1 MRKLLY
7 VSLLAVIGLTACV
20 GNTKSSKQQGQS
32 IPTDSLVKAYEDNLF
47 SLLLPQGW
55 TFDTDT
61 VETTGVTHI
70 VDSLGIVSGVV
81 EFYPPN
87 HTFKIRLVKSA
98 SRWMA
103 PNNPVTDWAELAQMN
118 ASADSACI
126 YLSEIT
132 DSIKI
137 DGHNACC
144 HWMAFDLD
152 GDTIIQD
159 QYVVMKDKYDLYYIN
174 GVYDYGDNKSSEL
187 FHKILSTI
195 KLK

>member
-7 VSLLAVIGLTACV
+7 LVTIAVIGLTACV
-20 GNTKSSKQQGQS
+20 GNTKSTKQNKMS
-32 IPTDSLVKAYEDNLF
+32 MPVDSLVQAYEDDLF

-55 TFDTDT
+55 THIADT

-70 VDSLGIVSGVV
+70 VDSLGIISGII
-81 EFYPPN
+81 EFYPPDQS
-87 HTFKIRLVKSA
+87 FKIRLVKSA
-98 SRWMA
+98 SRWLA
-103 PNNPVTDWAELAQMN
+103 PNNPSRDWAELAQMN
-118 ASADSACI
+118 ASADSRCI

-132 DSIKI
+132 DSIKV

-159 QYVVMKDKYDLYYIN
+159 QYVVMKDKFDLYYIN
-174 GVYDYGDNKSSEL
+174 GIYDYRDEESSNL

>member
-1 MRKLLY
+1 MRELSYLAMI
-7 VSLLAVIGLTACV
+7 AVISLTACIN
-20 GNTKSSKQQGQS
+20 NTKSTEQNKKS
-32 IPTDSLVKAYEDNLF
+32 IPVDSLVQAYDDDLF

-55 TFDTDT
+55 TFETDT
-61 VETTGVTHI
+61 VETTGVKHI
-70 VDSLGIVSGVV
+70 VDSLGIISGII

-87 HTFKIRLVKSA
+87 HSFKIRLVKSA
-98 SRWMA
+98 TRWMA
-103 PNNPVTDWAELAQMN
+103 PNNPSYDWAELAQMN
-118 ASADSACI
+118 ASRDSICI

-137 DGHNACC
+137 DGYDACC

-174 GVYDYGDNKSSEL
+174 GIYDYGNNESSNL
-187 FHKILSTI
+187 FQKILSTI
-195 KLK
+195 RLK

>member
-7 VSLLAVIGLTACV
+7 ILMLAVIGLTACV
-20 GNTKSSKQQGQS
+20 SNTKSTEQNKKS
-32 IPTDSLVKAYEDNLF
+32 IPVDSLVQAYDDDLF

-55 TFDTDT
+55 TFETDT
-61 VETTGVTHI
+61 VETTGVKHI
-70 VDSLGIVSGVV
+70 VDSLGIISGIV

-87 HTFKIRLVKSA
+87 HSFKIRLVKSA
-98 SRWMA
+98 MRWMA
-103 PNNPVTDWAELAQMN
+103 PNNPSYDWAELAQMN
-118 ASADSACI
+118 ASRDSICI

-137 DGHNACC
+137 DGHDACC

-159 QYVVMKDKYDLYYIN
+159 QYVVIKDKYDLYYIN
-174 GVYDYGDNKSSEL
+174 GIYDYGDNKSSNL
-187 FHKILSTI
+187 FQKILSTI